1 MRPGGSQIS
10 NSKTGESVIRV
21 SGDYG
26 ERTSKETVTLLQEEG
41 RKKATVEAY
50 KKIADENG
58 ESAMRL
64 VEENL
69 RLKNEVEKLKANSG
83 KLLFRGHRC

>member
-10 NSKTGESVIRV
+10 NSNRRESVIRV

-41 RKKATVEAY
+41 RKKAASANAVE
-50 KKIADENG
+50 G
-58 ESAMRL
+58 
-64 VEENL
+64 
-69 RLKNEVEKLKANSG
+69 G
-83 KLLFRGHRC
+83 